1 MPLKYARGNLHSILV
16 MEKQGITSS
25 KKEDRLNELQQQYN
39 LILRYYPDTVFIQ
52 DMDDKMKKVN
62 SELEKINIITANIIK

>member
-1 MPLKYARGNLHSILV
+1 MWTP
-16 MEKQGITSS
+16 EGIFS

-62 SELEKINIITANIIK
+62 SELEKINIITANLIK